1 MPLVLQLACHGAK
14 CTTQTG
20 VQLTAPCTC
29 QRIITKL
36 RDLCRD
42 KKDGRVTC
50 IEAIESLG
58 PGTLGTIGTLG
69 TLGTLSIIAK
79 LHQIANQCTFMHI
92 SYSIYSLGVF
102 RRACG
107 KPHTRADNKQL

>member
-1 MPLVLQLACHGAK
+1 MPRVLQLACHGAK

-58 PGTLGTIGTLG
+58 PGTLGT
-69 TLGTLSIIAK
+69 LGTLSIIAK
-79 LHQIANQCTFMHI
+79 LHQIANQCTFPI
-92 SYSIYSLGVF
+92 ASIVYES
-102 RRACG
+102 
-107 KPHTRADNKQL
+107 D